1 MRKKMSRNDIVSQI
15 FADKAVPLDPKIFD
29 ARDAEQTLEEAF
41 PVVDPLMAPF
51 GARVLVQL
59 RAVKEKVTSSGI
71 YIPEEVKE
79 TEKWNTMIG
88 KVIAIGD
95 LAFKKRDTMEPWPEG
110 AWAQVGDFV
119 RVPKWG
125 GDRWEIDFKDDR
137 GIAGKALFTFFND
150 HELIGRVTGDPRD
163 IKAFL

>member
-1 MRKKMSRNDIVSQI
+1 MSRNDIVAQI
-15 FADKAVPLDPKIFD
+15 FADKSVPLDPKIFD

-41 PVVDPLMAPF
+41 PEVDPLMAPF

-88 KVIAIGD
+88 KVIAIGT
-95 LAFKKRDTMEPWPEG
+95 LAFRKRESMEPWPEG
-110 AWAQVGDFV
+110 AWAQVGDYV

-125 GDRWEIDFKDDR
+125 GDRWEREVPNEEGNEDPV
-137 GIAGKALFTFFND
+137 LFMTIND
-150 HELIGRVTGDPRD
+150 HELIAKVTDDPLSF
-163 IKAFL
+163 KAYV

>member
-1 MRKKMSRNDIVSQI
+1 MSKNDIVSQI
-15 FADKAVPLDPKIFD
+15 FADKSVPLDPKIFD

-88 KVIAIGD
+88 KVISIGD
-95 LAFKKRDTMEPWPEG
+95 LAFKKRESMEPWPEG
-110 AWAQVGDFV
+110 AWAKVGDFV